1 MDAIHYDKIAD
12 KLIQFRS
19 QFQTFGHLQDIKA
32 QWTIDKMVLMIDD
45 LLFAIDNMAKLDET
59 GWIR

>member
-19 QFQTFGHLQDIKA
+19 LFQTFGHLEDIKA

-45 LLFAIDNMAKLDET
+45 LLFSIDNMAKLDES
-59 GWIR
+59 GWIK